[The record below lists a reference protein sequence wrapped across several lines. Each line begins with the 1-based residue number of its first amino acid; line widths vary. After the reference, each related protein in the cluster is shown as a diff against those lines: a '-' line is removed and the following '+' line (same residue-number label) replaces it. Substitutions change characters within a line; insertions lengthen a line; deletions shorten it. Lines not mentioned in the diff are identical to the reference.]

1 MKNLID
7 IIELTP
13 EEIREILDLS
23 ARIKKDP
30 GAYRNALSGKTIA
43 LLFQKASTRT
53 RISFE
58 TGVYQLGGYGLFLSS
73 SDLQI
78 GRGEPIRDTARVMSR
93 YLDGIMARVFQH
105 QILLDMV
112 QYGTIPVING
122 LSDHSHPC
130 QALADYFTIWE
141 KKHKLEG
148 LKVAYIGDGN
158 NMAHSLLEGAAK
170 LGIHFAAAT
179 PPGFEMSPA
188 VIKAAQLAAARS
200 GSEITL
206 TDDPKLAASNADIL
220 YTDVWASMGQEAE
233 AERRKKAFQG
243 FQVDAALMRLASPEC
258 RFMHCLPAHRGEEVS
273 EEVIESTQ
281 SIVFDQAENRL
292 HVQKA
297 IMVMLMGQ
305 EKKI

>member
-30 GAYRNALSGKTIA
+30 GSYRNALCGKTIA

-58 TGVYQLGGYGLFLSS
+58 TGVYQLGGYGLFLSA

-78 GRGEPIRDTARVMSR
+78 GRGEPISDTARVMSR

-112 QYGTIPVING
+112 RYGTIPVING
-122 LSDHSHPC
+122 LSDNSHPC

-141 KKHKLEG
+141 KKHRLEG

-188 VIKAAQLAAARS
+188 VIQAAQQAAASS
-200 GSEITL
+200 GSKITL

-273 EEVIESTQ
+273 EEVIESSQ

-305 EKKI
+305 EKKG